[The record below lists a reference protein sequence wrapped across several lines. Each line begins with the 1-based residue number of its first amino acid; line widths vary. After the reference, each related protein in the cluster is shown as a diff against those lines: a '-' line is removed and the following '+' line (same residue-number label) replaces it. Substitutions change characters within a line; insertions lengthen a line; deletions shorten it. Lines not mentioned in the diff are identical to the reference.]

1 MTSPGG
7 LQGCKAG
14 DQHCV
19 PFIFFL
25 FSLYLEVCTELHIII
40 HLLYDTLNKQS
51 INSKFKKTPGL
62 IGRKHEG
69 DKRTAVQD
77 IYCSSKVYR
86 NPELKLSTFE

>member
-7 LQGCKAG
+7 LQGRRPALCSI
-14 DQHCV
+14 H
-19 PFIFFL
+19 IFFVLAL
-25 FSLYLEVCTELHIII
+25 FWRSAQNII
-40 HLLYDTLNKQS
+40 HLPYDTLNKQS